1 MSHSENETRS
11 LDVLI
16 SPAVAKSTTYFG
28 RLIPWKPNLL
38 SGQIGDQIRSGSR
51 LRARVKRIPLY
62 LSLRLISRRI
72 NRTKPTYDREFA
84 GLQNSET
91 KTRVPLLFRLKENTV
106 EGRRHRVAS
115 DVAMME
121 ESLRMG
127 SLLING
133 QKK

>member
-16 SPAVAKSTTYFG
+16 YPAVAKSTTYFG

-51 LRARVKRIPLY
+51 LRARVKRIP
-62 LSLRLISRRI
+62 
-72 NRTKPTYDREFA
+72 DRESA

-91 KTRVPLLFRLKENTV
+91 MTRVPLLFRLKENTV

-127 SLLING
+127 NLRVHGTGFVLMKNEIG
-133 QKK
+133 K